1 MTGHQAT
8 GGGATNPRAIAG
20 APAGLERTASCA
32 AVGPLL
38 ARVGDKWSM
47 LVVMLLGPGPRRFN
61 ELKRAVTGV
70 SQRML
75 SLTLRRLER
84 DGLVSRTVTPTVP
97 PRVDYALTGLGHS
110 LHLTVDELARW
121 AIANRPAIIEA
132 QRGYDGRVGEDAKL

>member
-1 MTGHQAT
+1 M
-8 GGGATNPRAIAG
+8 
-20 APAGLERTASCA
+20 
-32 AVGPLL
+32 GPLL

-132 QRGYDGRVGEDAKL
+132 QRGYDGRVGEDAKP